1 MDRFEQRKPSGDVH
15 DDFIRFLSGE
25 QVSLMEISY
34 TKQQQKQKQ
43 KQQNKNQDSDTMD
56 VFDKPNQVELSAS
69 TENYFEYTLTPET
82 DVLKVRLNLP
92 VSVPILTMT
101 YEVDG
106 CLRCVNVY
114 PTLQF
119 LYSHHIYGQY
129 VSQDVKDELG
139 RYDDPG
145 GVCTRFLQVTSEAAL
160 AEATGGAEGDMD
172 KLLWVG
178 AKVRCHDLVSSAG
191 QQYNDMQGE
200 IAEPGT
206 GRQVGRW
213 GVKLPGQPKP
223 IAFRPDNLELLPGQV
238 EPSRESTDAVQQL
251 RVR

>member
-56 VFDKPNQVELSAS
+56 VFDKPNQVELSAR
-69 TENYFEYTLTPET
+69 TDNYFEYTLTPES

-129 VSQDVKDELG
+129 VNQDVKDELD
-139 RYDDPG
+139 RYDDSG
-145 GVCTRFLQVTSEAAL
+145 SVCTRFLQAISEAAL
-160 AEATGGAEGDMD
+160 TEATGGAEGGMD
-172 KLLWVG
+172 KLFWVG
-178 AKVRCHDLVSSAG
+178 ATVRCHGLAS

-200 IAEPGT
+200 ITEQ
-206 GRQVGRW
+206 GRGRYAGRW
-213 GVKLPGQPKP
+213 GVKLPGQQRV
-223 IAFRPDNLELLPGQV
+223 IAFRADNLELLPGQV
-238 EPSRESTDAVQQL
+238 EPSRESTDAVHQL

>member
-1 MDRFEQRKPSGDVH
+1 MDRFEQREPSGDVN

-56 VFDKPNQVELSAS
+56 VFDKPNQVELSAR
-69 TENYFEYTLTPET
+69 TDNYFAYTLTPES

-106 CLRCVNVY
+106 SLRLINVY

-119 LYSHHIYGQY
+119 LYSHHIYGRY
-129 VSQDVKDELG
+129 VTREVKDELD

-145 GVCTRFLQVTSEAAL
+145 SVCGRFLQATSEAAL
-160 AEATGGAEGDMD
+160 AEAADGAEDDTD
-172 KLLWVG
+172 KVLWVG
-178 AKVRCHDLVSSAG
+178 ATVRCYGLTSIHG

-200 IAEPGT
+200 ITGPGKE
-206 GRQVGRW
+206 GRW
-213 GVKLPGQPKP
+213 GVQLPRLPKP
-223 IAFRPDNLELLPGQV
+223 IAFRPENLELLPGQV
-238 EPSRESTDAVQQL
+238 EPDSESTDAVKQL